1 MLSKIISSGILG
13 IDGYIID
20 VEVDLSSGLPAFD
33 LVGLPERDTQQQYF
47 DVRTWY
53 DR

>member
-1 MLSKIISSGILG
+1 MWKLYNIGMKQSKIIDMTEMYHMLKASNH
-13 IDGYIID
+13 
-20 VEVDLSSGLPAFD
+20 EWMM
-33 LVGLPERDTQQQYF
+33 RDTQQQYF